1 MSMNEAVLA
10 VAQAQQQGDAIPV
23 DTPPMTQSAPGM
35 GKPPVTPKTR
45 VDTMEEPRLWPEI
58 RQLIEDDIQNA
69 PRELQR
75 EIGPSELGTDCVHC
89 LAAKLAGWPE
99 RRSPGW
105 LPFIGTCVHAHFET
119 MFRELNGEPAAQFP
133 YTSEDNVHCLA
144 ERWRPEYRVTV
155 GRLQGLHGGYDV
167 TGSIDLWDR
176 KTHSTI
182 DWKIVGNTTVTKVK
196 AHGPSQQ
203 YRVQA
208 SLYGMGLQNE
218 GERVERNCIYFL
230 PRNKTSL
237 GDALPWETRFDT
249 EPGKWALSRAQ
260 LLVNLMDIIEQSDGV
275 DVRDSWIKQ
284 LPAAGPD
291 KCFSCKGRVW
301 PDMSA
306 LPEFDEK
313 PWPDVPDKWLR
324 LTPLIESE
332 YQFTE

>member
-1 MSMNEAVLA
+1 MSMNDAILA
-10 VAQAQQQGDAIPV
+10 VVQAQQQGDAIPV
-23 DTPPMTQSAPGM
+23 DVPPMTQSAPDM
-35 GKPPVTPKTR
+35 DKPPATPKTKT
-45 VDTMEEPRLWPEI
+45 DTMEEPRLWPEI
-58 RQLIEDDIQNA
+58 RQLIEADIANA

-119 MFRELNGEPAAQFP
+119 MFYDLNGEPAFQFP
-133 YTSEDNVHCLA
+133 YTSEDNVTELV
-144 ERWRPEYRVTV
+144 ERWRSEYRVTV

-176 KTHSTI
+176 KTRSTI

-203 YRVQA
+203 YRIQA

-237 GDALPWETRFDT
+237 GDALPWETRFDP

-260 LLVNLMDIIEQSDGV
+260 LLVNLMDCVEQAEGP

-313 PWPDVPDKWLR
+313 PWPDVPDKWLQ
-324 LTPLIESE
+324 LIPLIEPE

>member
-1 MSMNEAVLA
+1 MSMNDAILA

-23 DTPPMTQSAPGM
+23 DTPPMTQSAPDM
-35 GKPPVTPKTR
+35 GKPPATPKTKT
-45 VDTMEEPRLWPEI
+45 DTMEEPRLWPEI
-58 RQLIEDDIQNA
+58 RQLIEADIANA

-105 LPFIGTCVHAHFET
+105 LPFIGTCVHAHFEQ
-119 MFRELNGEPAAQFP
+119 MFNAMDTWIGPNSQWPNDTTKRFEAEKRVRVGHLNG
-133 YTSEDNVHCLA
+133 
-144 ERWRPEYRVTV
+144 
-155 GRLQGLHGGYDV
+155 LHAGYPV
-167 TGSIDLWDR
+167 TGSIDLWD
-176 KTHSTI
+176 KETHSTI

-208 SLYGMGLQNE
+208 SLYGMGLTYE
-218 GERVERNCIYFL
+218 GELVERNCIYFL

-237 GDALPWETRFDT
+237 GDALPWETRFDP
-249 EPGKWALSRAQ
+249 EPGKWALARAQ
-260 LLVNLMDIIEQSDGV
+260 LLVNLMDCVEQAEGP

-306 LPEFDEK
+306 LPEFDAK
-313 PWPDVPDKWLR
+313 PWPDVPDKWLQ
-324 LTPLIESE
+324 LIPLIEPE

>member
-1 MSMNEAVLA
+1 
-10 VAQAQQQGDAIPV
+10 
-23 DTPPMTQSAPGM
+23 
-35 GKPPVTPKTR
+35 
-45 VDTMEEPRLWPEI
+45 
-58 RQLIEDDIQNA
+58 
-69 PRELQR
+69 
-75 EIGPSELGTDCVHC
+75 
-89 LAAKLAGWPE
+89 
-99 RRSPGW
+99 
-105 LPFIGTCVHAHFET
+105 
-119 MFRELNGEPAAQFP
+119 MFRELNRDPAHRFL
-133 YTSEDNVHCLA
+133 YTSEDNVTELV
-144 ERWRPEYRVTV
+144 ERWRSEYRVTV

-182 DWKIVGNTTVTKVK
+182 DWKNVGNTTVTKVK

-203 YRVQA
+203 YRIQA

-230 PRNKTSL
+230 PSNKTSL
-237 GDALPWETRFDT
+237 GDALPWETRFDP

-260 LLVNLMDIIEQSDGV
+260 LLVNLMDCVEQAEGP
-275 DVRDSWIKQ
+275 DVRDSWIRQ

-313 PWPDVPDKWLR
+313 PWSDVPDKWLR
-324 LTPLIESE
+324 LIPLIESE

>member
-1 MSMNEAVLA
+1 MS
-10 VAQAQQQGDAIPV
+10 DAIPIDLTRPQPQAQAV
-23 DTPPMTQSAPGM
+23 LQEPPSPPAVKTDT
-35 GKPPVTPKTR
+35 V
-45 VDTMEEPRLWPEI
+45 EEPRLWPEI
-58 RQLIEDDIQNA
+58 RQLIESDIANQ

-99 RRSPGW
+99 RRQPGW
-105 LPFIGTCVHAHFET
+105 LPFIGTCVHTHFEQ
-119 MFRELNGEPAAQFP
+119 MFNEMEAWIAPNSLWTNDLVRRFEAEKRVRVGQLNG
-133 YTSEDNVHCLA
+133 
-144 ERWRPEYRVTV
+144 
-155 GRLQGLHGGYDV
+155 LHAGYPV

-208 SLYGMGLQNE
+208 SLYGMGITYE
-218 GERVERNCIYFL
+218 GEDCDRNCIYFL

-237 GDALPWETRFDT
+237 GDALPWETRFDP
-249 EPGKWALSRAQ
+249 EPGKWALARAQ
-260 LLVNLMDIIEQSDGV
+260 LLVNLMDIIEQADGV
-275 DVRDSWIKQ
+275 EVRDSWIKQ
-284 LPAAGPD
+284 LPAAGAD
-291 KCFSCKGRVW
+291 KCFACKGRVW

-324 LTPLIESE
+324 LAGLIEPT
-332 YQFTE
+332 YQFNE

>member
-1 MSMNEAVLA
+1 MS
-10 VAQAQQQGDAIPV
+10 DAIPIDLTRPTAQTQDV
-23 DTPPMTQSAPGM
+23 LQTPPS
-35 GKPPVTPKTR
+35 TPKPR
-45 VDTMEEPRLWPEI
+45 VDTMEEPKLWPEI
-58 RQLIEDDIQNA
+58 RQLIENDIQNA

-105 LPFIGTCVHAHFET
+105 LPFIGTCVHAHFERL
-119 MFRELNGEPAAQFP
+119 FQKLDADPAHQFS
-133 YTSEDNVHCLA
+133 YTGEDNVTELV
-144 ERWRPEYRVTV
+144 ERWRSEYRVTV

-203 YRVQA
+203 YRIQA
-208 SLYGMGLQNE
+208 SLYGVGLANE

-237 GDALPWETRFDT
+237 GDALPWETRFDPK
-249 EPGKWALSRAQ
+249 PGQWALSRAQ
-260 LLVNLMDIIEQSDGV
+260 LLVNLMDIIEQAEGIE
-275 DVRDSWIKQ
+275 VRDSWIRQ
-284 LPAAGPD
+284 LPTTGPD
-291 KCFSCKGRVW
+291 KCFSCKGHVW

-306 LPEFDEK
+306 LPEFDAK
-313 PWPDVPDKWLR
+313 PWPDVPAKWVR
-324 LTPLIESE
+324 LIPLVEPE
-332 YQFTE
+332 Y

>member
-1 MSMNEAVLA
+1 MNGMNEAILA
-10 VAQAQQQGDAIPV
+10 VAQAQQGDAIPV
-23 DTPPMTQSAPGM
+23 DIPPMTQSAPDM
-35 GKPPVTPKTR
+35 GKPPVTPKTKIGT
-45 VDTMEEPRLWPEI
+45 VEEPQLWPEI
-58 RQLIEDDIQNA
+58 RQLIEADIANA

-105 LPFIGTCVHAHFET
+105 RPFIGTCVHEHFEQ
-119 MFRELNGEPAAQFP
+119 MFRELNRDPAHQFL
-133 YTSEDNVHCLA
+133 YTSEDNVTELV
-144 ERWRPEYRVTV
+144 ERWRSEYRVTV

-176 KTHSTI
+176 KTRSTI

-237 GDALPWETRFDT
+237 GDALP
-249 EPGKWALSRAQ
+249 
-260 LLVNLMDIIEQSDGV
+260 
-275 DVRDSWIKQ
+275 
-284 LPAAGPD
+284 
-291 KCFSCKGRVW
+291 
-301 PDMSA
+301 
-306 LPEFDEK
+306 
-313 PWPDVPDKWLR
+313 
-324 LTPLIESE
+324 
-332 YQFTE
+332 